1 MTCRKYI
8 YVIDGHMFLSF
19 FRQIVLGY
27 ILFFPFHVMLWGLIL
42 SFQPL
47 NQNNVAICDW
57 VTITNHIY
65 TISINY
71 FLSNYN
77 FACRVVY
84 QKYSVKLKSMTKVL
98 CLLLKIFRHIKKN
111 YIVMG
116 GLMLRLGVIIAI
128 LVLFFK

>member
-19 FRQIVLGY
+19 FRQVVLGY

-84 QKYSVKLKSMTKVL
+84 QIYSVKLKSMTKVP

>member
-84 QKYSVKLKSMTKVL
+84 QIYSVKLKSMTKVL

-128 LVLFFK
+128 LVLFF